1 MSTNESNL
9 DVNIRGKDG
18 LTPALNQIESKLIR
32 FVGAVSSALTAI
44 RVVGFPVNA
53 IRQFEKQMAN
63 VQKTT
68 DFTDG
73 QIRSLSESLVD
84 MSRKINVSAND
95 LGAIAAAAGQQGLGR
110 EGVEGIR
117 QFTETVSRMAAV
129 LDLTA
134 EEAGTNVGK
143 IASIF
148 KVSLRDIESVS
159 SAFNQTSNKSTA
171 SGEQLLDVVKR
182 IGNAAGALNLEQ
194 AIGLAATGIDLG
206 QSPEV
211 VGTSFAKIF
220 AEMFAQADEFAKLLK
235 MPVDDYLEFLQKDG
249 IGAYKK
255 YLEALRGLNVRDQQK
270 TIKRL
275 SGGGRIGVVV
285 TKGVQDSDN
294 ALLDENLRN
303 AKEGKTT
310 GTSAI
315 KEQLTVLSTLDAEI
329 TKAGNSFQALGI
341 IAGEVF
347 GPRLTG
353 YFAELNS
360 ALANP
365 AVISFAK
372 SVGEAF
378 LGLFDTIATGI
389 KWISALNVNWENFV
403 TVVKV
408 VLELKLAQW
417 LLSSL
422 STVPLLGG
430 ALTKLGLDAVKA
442 GEQQAAGSAAANSAL
457 KNQILRIKELIA
469 QREAHKV
476 AVAAEAQAE
485 IAASKAVAAQ
495 REAETRNLAAQN
507 KLKRANGSLF
517 AAGQAVT
524 GAKSGVSAAE
534 KSAASRTA
542 AVRAQLNAK
551 LQAAEARHEERLA
564 AIAAEGAKARGLAR
578 TLGDTKS
585 AKLASQLQAQA
596 EAQEKVFQARSLTSL
611 NAYYAK
617 RIAAAQAAGLAEVG
631 ASKLALMQSLGK
643 FDQVAGSAG
652 FGVLT
657 AQARNTQIAL
667 NQADAAVNATNAA
680 LAASRAATTAAS
692 TGWTVLGNAIRIA
705 GTAFQVFLT
714 IAARVFFWVTIIYT
728 ALDAFGAL
736 DNLGGVFEGI
746 TDWLGLTSEAS
757 RKLAQARTDE
767 AEAHDKATRA
777 MQESIKVLDKFI
789 DTSTGL
795 ISKGTLGRLT
805 LTLGDE
811 DPNVQKKAFDDLISM
826 VEGAYAKLDNLR
838 QAGGAVPGMAEKTK
852 AELDQTKKEIADGE
866 ARIAEL
872 QRSLRNR
879 GSSRFGGAVENAEI
893 VGTQKR
899 LETLR
904 KSAGLLSEQ
913 VSKLGTNA
921 ITANDRAL
929 SKAHQNL
936 NELQALVQRTFTA
949 ESAEAFVKF
958 VPDYVKAVEEKKKA
972 ETNLAKAQE
981 EYSQSIGKADEEQ
994 KKAAVDTAVTL
1005 LTTSNSVIA
1014 QVQEALGAYIAKIK
1028 EQGNLSD
1035 AIVGS
1040 LDRLPQLLNNSIPQ
1054 LNSLLRVL
1062 GNIKATGEG
1071 FSGDLAP
1078 PKANPK
1084 SGDGSFTV
1092 GGDKG
1097 NGEARALA
1105 KARLEL
1111 LRAGLEA
1118 EANIQKQAVTES
1130 QDALEHANSRALV
1143 SIKNYYAEKL
1153 RLARENNAIEQRL
1166 KQNEIEAFTKEMA
1179 DKSQPQSSRVRLE
1192 GQIVKAEGE
1201 LKVLQ
1206 AQSRALADT
1215 NSREETDALR
1225 EFTDSLA
1232 DQRNSLVEFFG
1243 ATNDNEAFQASLDA
1257 SSAAYRDFVQR
1268 LRVEAEGQPELL
1280 KLADAVELQGKFQ
1293 AVEASLNSI
1302 SREAALTTGQFDLLD
1317 QRIAMLLENG
1327 TISQVDASGAYAD
1340 IRRQVI
1346 AVKEAELARAEA
1358 QLAQLY
1364 DSNKALE
1371 DQSLKYKELA
1381 LSIAQSKQSLDTLK
1395 TKANDTAKQINENI
1409 SASIKGLFMDIIQ
1422 PGADVQEVLNNFAMN
1437 VVNSIADVAAQG
1449 LTDMIMNSMGG
1460 MAGGIGGFFSSLFG
1474 GAGQATQGTEL
1485 NPMVTREWSGD
1496 KLLGGATKSG
1506 EEALPGLLEQGWT
1519 TLSNGVSDLGTTLM
1533 GGLSGVTGGISGA
1546 LDQGWQL
1553 LMGFLG
1559 PLFSSLIAVFTGAQT
1574 AEAAQ
1579 GLISAVGS
1587 AAAAHGGGIAGHF
1600 TMKKSGIGILAPT
1613 VAYHT
1618 GGLVGAAPD
1627 EVSALL
1633 KKGEEV
1639 LTEQDPRHRNNIGK
1653 TKDNGESEGRNIRVV
1668 PVLDPSTI
1676 HDAINS
1682 AQGEETIIAVMKRRA
1697 SVIRQ
1702 FIK

>member
-1 MSTNESNL
+1 MATNESNL
-9 DVNIRGKDG
+9 DVNVRGRDE
-18 LTPALNQIESKLIR
+18 LSPVLSQVESKLIR

-73 QIRSLSESLVD
+73 QIKSLSESLVD
-84 MSRKINVSAND
+84 MSRHINVSAND

-235 MPVDDYLEFLQKDG
+235 MPVDDYLDFLQKDG
-249 IGAYKK
+249 IGAYKA
-255 YLEALRGLNVRDQQK
+255 YLDALRGLNVRDQQK

-303 AKEGKTT
+303 AREGKTT

-329 TKAGNSFQALGI
+329 TKAGNSFKALGI
-341 IAGEVF
+341 ISGEVF

-353 YFAELNS
+353 YFAELN
-360 ALANP
+360 AGLANP
-365 AVISFAK
+365 AVITFAK

-378 LGLFDTIATGI
+378 LGLFDTLASGI
-389 KWISALNVNWENFV
+389 KFLSSLNVNWENFI
-403 TVVKV
+403 TTVKV
-408 VLELKLAQW
+408 FLELKVAQW
-417 LLSSL
+417 LLSTL
-422 STVPLLGG
+422 SNVPLLGG
-430 ALTKLGLDAVKA
+430 ALTKLGLDAVKS
-442 GEQQAAGSAAANSAL
+442 GEQQAAASAKANSAL
-457 KNQILRIKELIA
+457 QNQILRIKELMA
-469 QREAHKV
+469 QRQAHAA
-476 AVAAEAQAE
+476 AVAAEAAAE

-495 REAETRNLAAQN
+495 KAAETKNLAAQN
-507 KLKRANGSLF
+507 KLKVVNGSLV
-517 AAGQAVT
+517 AAGQSVT
-524 GAKSGVSAAE
+524 AAKAGVGAAE
-534 KSAASRTA
+534 KAAANRTA

-551 LQAAEARHEERLA
+551 LEAAQARHEANLS
-564 AIAAEGAKARGLAR
+564 AIAEEGAKARRLAR
-578 TLGDTKS
+578 TLGDSKS

-596 EAQEKVFQARSLTSL
+596 EAQEKVFQARSLTAL

-617 RIAAAQAAGLAEVG
+617 RIAAASAAGLAEVG
-631 ASKLALMQSLGK
+631 ASKLALMQSFNK
-643 FDQVAGSAG
+643 FDQVAGSNG
-652 FGVLT
+652 MNVLT
-657 AQARNTQIAL
+657 VQARNAAL
-667 NQADAAVNATNAA
+667 ALSQADAAVNSTNAT
-680 LAASRAATTAAS
+680 LIASRAATTAAA
-692 TGWTVLGNAIRIA
+692 TGWSVLGNAIRIA
-705 GTAFQVFLT
+705 GTAFQALLAV
-714 IAARVFFWVTIIYT
+714 AARVFFWVTIIYT
-728 ALDAFGAL
+728 ALDAFGVL
-736 DNLGGVFEGI
+736 DNLGGVFEGL
-746 TDWLGLTSEAS
+746 TDWIGLTSEAS

-767 AEAHDKATRA
+767 ADAHDKATRA

-795 ISKGTLGRLT
+795 LSKGTLARLE

-811 DPNVQKKAFDDLISM
+811 DPNVQKKAFDELISM
-826 VEGAYAKLDNLR
+826 VEGSYAKLDSLR
-838 QAGGAVPGMAEKTK
+838 KAGGAVPGMAENTKKELDKTK
-852 AELDQTKKEIADGE
+852 QEIADGE
-866 ARIAEL
+866 ARIEEL
-872 QRSLRNR
+872 QRRSRTAA
-879 GSSRFGGAVENAEI
+879 GSRFGGAVENAEI

-904 KSAGLLSEQ
+904 KSATLLQAE
-913 VSKLGTNA
+913 VAKLGTGA
-921 ITANDRAL
+921 IAANDKAL
-929 SKAHQNL
+929 SKAHTNL
-936 NELQALVQRTFTA
+936 NELQNLVQRTFTT
-949 ESAEAFVKF
+949 ESAEAFTKF
-958 VPDYVKAVEEKKKA
+958 VPEYVKAIEEKKKA
-972 ETNLAKAQE
+972 EANLAKAQE

-994 KKAAVDTAVTL
+994 KKAAVDTAVIL

-1028 EQGNLSD
+1028 EQGNLSE

-1062 GNIKATGEG
+1062 SNIKATGEG
-1071 FSGDLAP
+1071 FAGDLAP
-1078 PKANPK
+1078 PPANPK
-1084 SGDGSFTV
+1084 KGDGSFTV

-1111 LRAGLEA
+1111 LRAGLQA
-1118 EANIQKQAVTES
+1118 EANIQKQANQEAE
-1130 QDALEHANSRALV
+1130 DALEYANSRSLK
-1143 SIKNYYAEKL
+1143 SIKDYYAEKL
-1153 RLARENNAIEQRL
+1153 RLARQDNEIEQRL
-1166 KQNEIEAFTKEMA
+1166 KRNEIEAFTKEMA
-1179 DKSQPQSSRVRLE
+1179 DKSQPESSRVRLQ
-1192 GQIVKAEGE
+1192 GQIVKAQGE
-1201 LKVLQ
+1201 LQVLQ
-1206 AQSRALADT
+1206 AQKSALSAT
-1215 NSREETDALR
+1215 NQREEADALR
-1225 EFTDSLA
+1225 EFVDSLA
-1232 DQRNSLVEFFG
+1232 DQRNSLIDYFG
-1243 ATNDNEAFQASLDA
+1243 ATNDADAFQASLD
-1257 SSAAYRDFVQR
+1257 SSQAAYRDFVQK
-1268 LRVEAEGQPELL
+1268 LRTEAEGSPELL
-1280 KLADAVELQGKFQ
+1280 KLADEVELQGKFQ
-1293 AVEASLNSI
+1293 AVEAALNNI
-1302 SREAALTTGQFDLLD
+1302 SREAALSTGQFDLMN
-1317 QRIAMLLENG
+1317 QRIAMLQENG
-1327 TISQVDASGAYAD
+1327 TIGAVEASGAYAD

-1346 AVKEAELARAEA
+1346 LVMEAEIKRSEA
-1358 QLAQLY
+1358 QLAQLF

-1381 LSIAQSKQSLDTLK
+1381 LAIAGSKQSLEGLK
-1395 TKANDTAKQINENI
+1395 SKANDVALKINQDI
-1409 SASIKGLFMDIIQ
+1409 GSSIKGLFMGIIQ
-1422 PGADVQEVLNNFAMN
+1422 PGAEVQQVLNDFALN

-1449 LTDMIMNSMGG
+1449 LTDMIMAGMGG
-1460 MAGGIGGFFSSLFG
+1460 MSGGIGGFFSSLFG
-1474 GAGQATQGTEL
+1474 GAGEKGTDL
-1485 NPMVTREWSGD
+1485 NPMVTREAVLDHVGD
-1496 KLLGGATKSG
+1496 VKD
-1506 EEALPGLLEQGWT
+1506 ELPGLMEQGLT
-1519 TLSNGVSDLGTTLM
+1519 SVSEGVTNLGSTLM
-1533 GGLSGVTGGISGA
+1533 GGLNSVTDGVSGA
-1546 LDQGWQL
+1546 FDSVITN
-1553 LMGFLG
+1553 LMSFLG
-1559 PLFSSLIAVFTGAQT
+1559 PLFTSIVTAIFGA
-1574 AEAAQ
+1574 
-1579 GLISAVGS
+1579 S
-1587 AAAAHGGGIAGHF
+1587 AASGASDGFGAVAGAFFGAAHNGGIAGHL
-1600 TMKKSGIGILAPT
+1600 TMSKNGLGVMAPSFR
-1613 VAYHT
+1613 YHT

-1653 TKDNGESEGRNIRVV
+1653 TKDNGEETGRNIRVV

-1676 HDAINS
+1676 HDAIS
-1682 AQGEETIIAVMKRRA
+1682 SSQGEDVIIAVMKRRA

-1702 FIK
+1702 FLK